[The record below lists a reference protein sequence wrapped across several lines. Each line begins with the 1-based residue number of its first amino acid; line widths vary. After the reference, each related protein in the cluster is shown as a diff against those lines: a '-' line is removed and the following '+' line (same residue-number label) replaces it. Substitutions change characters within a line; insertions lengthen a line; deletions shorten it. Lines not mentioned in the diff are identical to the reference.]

1 MSFCLLPL
9 GCELDSAIT
18 LSTRML
24 ILCNPSNP
32 TGSVYSA
39 EQLEALAEVKRS
51 VLACHAT
58 WLQRHAAWLPRH
70 GTWLQRGCRGT
81 ERGCSVV
88 AAAWNM
94 VLLLTRWAATARVA
108 NRSGHTIA
116 DGRALLCTAMLSCGA
131 SCTPLTVCV
140 CGVAKVLRKHPH
152 VFVLSDEIY
161 EKITYVPLTCRMH
174 HAPHA
179 AQRTTHCMPRA
190 I

>member
-39 EQLEALAEVKRS
+39 EQLEALAEVKRT

-70 GTWLQRGCRGT
+70 GTWLQRGCRGM
-81 ERGCSVV
+81 EHGCSSSSHSLGCNSACGESERSHNSRRPCAVV
-88 AAAWNM
+88 HSDA
-94 VLLLTRWAATARVA
+94 VVRCIVHATH
-108 NRSGHTIA
+108 G
-116 DGRALLCTAMLSCGA
+116 
-131 SCTPLTVCV
+131 VCV
-140 CGVAKVLRKHPH
+140 CVVWRR
-152 VFVLSDEIY
+152 FFESIR
-161 EKITYVPLTCRMH
+161 TSSFCRM
-174 HAPHA
+174 
-179 AQRTTHCMPRA
+179 RFTRRSRVYR
-190 I
+190 

>member
-39 EQLEALAEVKRS
+39 EQLEALAEVKRT

-70 GTWLQRGCRGT
+70 GTWLQQLFSLVG
-81 ERGCSVV
+81 
-88 AAAWNM
+88 
-94 VLLLTRWAATARVA
+94 LQQRVW
-108 NRSGHTIA
+108 RI
-116 DGRALLCTAMLSCGA
+116 GA
-131 SCTPLTVCV
+131 VT
-140 CGVAKVLRKHPH
+140 
-152 VFVLSDEIY
+152 
-161 EKITYVPLTCRMH
+161 
-174 HAPHA
+174 
-179 AQRTTHCMPRA
+179 Q
-190 I
+190 

>member
-1 MSFCLLPL
+1 LLPL

-88 AAAWNM
+88 AAAWN
-94 VLLLTRWAATARVA
+94 VVAAWLPRHGTWFCFSLVGLQQRVW
-108 NRSGHTIA
+108 RI
-116 DGRALLCTAMLSCGA
+116 GA
-131 SCTPLTVCV
+131 VT
-140 CGVAKVLRKHPH
+140 
-152 VFVLSDEIY
+152 
-161 EKITYVPLTCRMH
+161 
-174 HAPHA
+174 
-179 AQRTTHCMPRA
+179 Q
-190 I
+190 